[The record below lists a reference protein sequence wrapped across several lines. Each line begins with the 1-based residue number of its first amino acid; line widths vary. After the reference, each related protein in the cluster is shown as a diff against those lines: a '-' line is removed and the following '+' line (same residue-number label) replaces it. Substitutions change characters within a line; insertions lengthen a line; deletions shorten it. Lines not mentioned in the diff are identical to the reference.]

1 MLIATETYNFLEF
14 PKFKPD
20 CEDHG
25 EYFKLLIS
33 TEYGHRIVHG
43 EWFAKADKFHK
54 TPEQFYTIEC
64 GITVIKNVVG
74 FCERSTLDVMT
85 SDDKLL
91 DEMGR

>member
-1 MLIATETYNFLEF
+1 MLIATETYNFMEF

-20 CEDHG
+20 CENG
-25 EYFKLLIS
+25 NMFKLLVAG
-33 TEYGHRIVHG
+33 EYDYRIVHG
-43 EWFAKADKFHK
+43 EWFAKSDKFHF

-64 GITVIKNVVG
+64 GIQVIKNVVG